1 MHEKESR
8 KESRGQLLR
17 VCAGFRNGNDCAQ
30 AKTARRARG
39 YIGYDVVRMR
49 GPGAGAGVEAGAAAE
64 SAQVFDRERRPLT
77 LGILLAVA
85 AFAADGMG
93 VVPALPAA
101 VRALSGLHL
110 FGWAFSAFMLAWLV
124 GTVAAGQLADARG
137 PRQPM
142 ALGLLLFALGLL
154 LAAAARGMAL
164 FLAGRCLQGL
174 GGGAMMAACYVSV
187 ARGYPD
193 MLRPRMM
200 ALISTVWVLPALLG
214 PTVSGVVAERVSWRL
229 VFAGIVP
236 LVGVV
241 ALLVL
246 PPLGRLAVRR
256 EAGAQVRLW
265 AALRLSLGAALCLAA
280 PSLRTAG
287 LPLPLA
293 GGLFVGGAG
302 MLVLALRALLPLGT
316 FRARAGLP
324 AGLLSRGLLAFG
336 YFGTEAFIPLSAG
349 ELRGATPTQAGLALS
364 TGAIGWFAAAWMQDR
379 LEQRLGS
386 GARVRFI
393 GVGLTLCVL
402 GMAAVAGVLLSPL
415 PFLLV
420 PLGWAVGGAGIG
432 MCYTAGSLLCITQ
445 APPEREG
452 EVSGQLQL
460 SEALG
465 TALGTGVG
473 GVLLTLCGQIG
484 LSTHGA
490 HAAVFAVPLGAVLLA
505 VSIAGRLVPPG
516 PAPAATG
523 AATGRPDTPRAP

>member
-1 MHEKESR
+1 ME
-8 KESRGQLLR
+8 
-17 VCAGFRNGNDCAQ
+17 AGGTSDKAE
-30 AKTARRARG
+30 TAE
-39 YIGYDVVRMR
+39 VVR
-49 GPGAGAGVEAGAAAE
+49 
-64 SAQVFDRERRPLT
+64 VFDRERRPLT

-124 GTVAAGQLADARG
+124 GTVAAGQLADTRG
-137 PRQPM
+137 PRRPM
-142 ALGLLLFALGLL
+142 ALGLALFALGLL
-154 LAAAARGMAL
+154 LAAAARSMAL

-174 GGGAMMAACYVSV
+174 GGGAMMAACYVAV
-187 ARGYPD
+187 ARAYPD
-193 MLRPRMM
+193 TLRPRMM
-200 ALISTVWVLPALLG
+200 AMISTVWVLPALLG
-214 PTVSGVVAERVSWRL
+214 PTVAGVLAERVSWRL

-236 LVGVV
+236 LVGIV
-241 ALLVL
+241 ALLLL

-256 EAGAQVRLW
+256 EAGEQTRLW
-265 AALRLSLGAALCLAA
+265 TALRLSLGAALCLST

-293 GGLFVGGAG
+293 VLLFIGGAG
-302 MLVLALRALLPLGT
+302 LLAQALRALLPPGT

-336 YFGTEAFIPLSAG
+336 YFGMEAFVPLSAG

-364 TGAIGWFAAAWMQDR
+364 TGAIGWFAAAWGQDR
-379 LEQRLGS
+379 LEQRLGA
-386 GARVRFI
+386 GARARFI
-393 GVGLTLCVL
+393 GAGLALCVL
-402 GMAAVAGVLLSPL
+402 GMAAVAAVLLSPL
-415 PFLLV
+415 PLLLV
-420 PLGWAVGGAGIG
+420 PLGWAVSGAGIG

-473 GVLLTLCGQIG
+473 GVLLTLCGQLG
-484 LSTHGA
+484 LGTHAA
-490 HAAVFAVPLGAVLLA
+490 HAAVFAAPLGAVLLG

-516 PAPAATG
+516 PSSAAPTG
-523 AATGRPDTPRAP
+523 AATARPDTPRAP